1 MWKDFHDFWLKAKIP
16 VHVVRYEDIVLNPA
30 PTMREVL
37 KFILNVQTL
46 EGTRVERYI
55 QLACQEAAPEVY
67 KPRKGRV
74 NANMAKFK
82 PIHLDF
88 MMNYAQELIEKF
100 GY

>member
-1 MWKDFHDFWLKAKIP
+1 MVCSDSRVNPSEGHISEEWDVRFYR
-16 VHVVRYEDIVLNPA
+16 VH
-30 PTMREVL
+30 
-37 KFILNVQTL
+37 
-46 EGTRVERYI
+46 I

-82 PIHLDF
+82 PMHLDF